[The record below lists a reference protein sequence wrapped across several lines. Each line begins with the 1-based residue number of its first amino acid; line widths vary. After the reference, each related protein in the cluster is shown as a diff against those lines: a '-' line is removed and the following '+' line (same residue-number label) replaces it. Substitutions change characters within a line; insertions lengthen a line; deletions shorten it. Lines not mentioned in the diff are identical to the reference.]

1 MVTPAVRARS
11 RTTATQAA
19 NVTTSTGPQAS
30 CPSRRGP
37 AKKTSGMYEPSAVG
51 DAQTHSAGSRCWP
64 SQATPGGAD
73 TGGSAGHRDQGRRCR
88 PR

>member
-51 DAQTHSAGSRCWP
+51 DAQTHSAGSRC
-64 SQATPGGAD
+64 
-73 TGGSAGHRDQGRRCR
+73 
-88 PR
+88 